1 MTATWIGVIVVLVL
15 LLVAAY
21 YYGVGVRGRHLEA
34 AGENIDD
41 AWREVEASVVGHH
54 EAAETLIRTAD
65 EHGLVTGAQR
75 EAVESAVA
83 DAARTGTPSD
93 RARRESR
100 LNEAV
105 TALGA
110 VLDASCQAQG
120 GDVEV
125 KAAQAA
131 YEQAWDDVDTA
142 GARYNYL
149 VPGYNRLTHG
159 VFNTAHTRRLGR
171 RAVEN
176 FFPGAMGE
184 IGTSAAGL

>member
-1 MTATWIGVIVVLVL
+1 MTATWIAVIVVLVL

-21 YYGVGVRGRHLEA
+21 YCGVGARGRHLES
-34 AGENIDD
+34 AGANIDD
-41 AWREVEASVVGHH
+41 AWHAVEASLVGHH
-54 EAAETLIRTAD
+54 EAAESLVRTAD
-65 EHGLVTGAQR
+65 EHGLVTDFHR

-110 VLDASCQAQG
+110 VLDASCQSQG
-120 GDVEV
+120 GDAEV

-149 VPGYNRLTHG
+149 VPSYNRLTHG
-159 VFNTAHTRRLGR
+159 IFNTAHTRRTGR
-171 RAVEN
+171 RPVEN

-184 IGTSAAGL
+184 IGTIAASL